1 MAGARIIE
9 WVTELFLKAI
19 GKDAAKDAAQDAT
32 KDAEHKLEQDLFAF
46 GGKRDDG
53 FPRPP
58 RDSDLHVSS
67 PDEPVGPY
75 SPHAPTDEV
84 PGASTY
90 TSVQAGQD
98 QGLSGQVF
106 RLPEGTDLPPGYG
119 VHADGA
125 DVGGTAP
132 PGHRT
137 IYPSQRMPVSDFQQG
152 YGSPDFGWEWHGT
165 VNKKGVFTPA
175 PKPEG

>member
-9 WVTELFLKAI
+9 WVTELFAKAF
-19 GKDAAKDAAQDAT
+19 GKDVAKDAAKDT
-32 KDAEHKLEQDLFAF
+32 ERKTEQDLFAF
-46 GGKRDDG
+46 GGKKEDG

-58 RDSDLHVSS
+58 RERDFQVES
-67 PDEPVGPY
+67 PDDPVGPH
-75 SPHAPTDEV
+75 SPRAATDEV

-98 QGLSGQVF
+98 EGLSGQVF

-132 PGHRT
+132 AGHRT
-137 IYPSQRMPVSDFQQG
+137 VYPTQRMPLSDFQGQ
-152 YGSPDFGWEWHGT
+152 YGSKDFGWEWHGT
-165 VNKKGVFTPA
+165 VNKKGNFTPA
-175 PKPEG
+175 PPAE